1 MITIESPLETL
12 YGDSLNLVC
21 RTVALPTEY
30 ASHVQIEW
38 WGPNRAALDERNG
51 VTVGVQQSDGST
63 LSRSLQFAFLTS
75 TMDGVYT
82 CHFNIEHMNET
93 YTETKTY
100 TLEVSGIANET
111 LCCECVCLCH
121 TGRIAIT
128 GNDVP
133 LVAGMARTIRCNW
146 NSGGR
151 IDRLSWF
158 LEGLYTIPLS
168 SSENTASVDLYL
180 DATSTGLNDT
190 NFVCRAT
197 SLEGDAYQ
205 EMTTVII
212 KGIHIQVVYR
222 KTNDLVISYPLCF
235 QI

>member
-1 MITIESPLETL
+1 M
-12 YGDSLNLVC
+12 NVC
-21 RTVALPTEY
+21 VY
-30 ASHVQIEW
+30 
-38 WGPNRAALDERNG
+38 
-51 VTVGVQQSDGST
+51 
-63 LSRSLQFAFLTS
+63 
-75 TMDGVYT
+75 GVY
-82 CHFNIEHMNET
+82 
-93 YTETKTY
+93 
-100 TLEVSGIANET
+100 
-111 LCCECVCLCH
+111 

-128 GNDVP
+128 GNDVQ

-146 NSGGR
+146 NSE

-168 SSENTASVDLYL
+168 SSEDTSSVDLYL
-180 DATSTGLNDT
+180 DATTTGLNDT

-197 SLEGDAYQ
+197 SFEGDTYQ